1 MITIIFLQD
10 FQGVET
16 GGVFYKLGQVVT
28 LGDGIAQRLIADKR
42 AKLVVTEQPEPAMAV
57 MAEDEVTEPETIM
70 TEVHPKR
77 RGRK

>member
-28 LGDGIAQRLIADKR
+28 LSNGIAQRLIDDKR
-42 AKLVVTEQPEPAMAV
+42 ARLVAEPVVAV
-57 MAEDEVTEPETIM
+57 MAEDEIIEPETIM